1 MTRLFL
7 ASLFCWFLPMTLSAA
22 GAAAARSASSDEVM
36 VLVGAVKKYTADV
49 NRWAYTQSSIMRDDK
64 GKTKSEIVVRFDP
77 SEPPEKRWTPIL
89 IDGKPPSSR
98 DLNRYRR
105 RGTQAHAESD
115 VPGTRR
121 RYALG
126 ELIQFEGVKVVSEDA
141 KQYVFEIP
149 LRKENNNRFP
159 PEKFLVLARVN
170 KEAQTLAAVEV
181 RLREAFRQKLVV
193 KVKSGEGTLDFE
205 TVDPQFAP
213 TLTSIRGDA
222 TVSVVFV
229 NVGGAYE
236 LKRKDFKRVTPY
248 DDRFEVQIGEMKAL
262 DF

>member
-1 MTRLFL
+1 MTRLLFTC
-7 ASLFCWFLPMTLSAA
+7 LFCLFAATVSRAASAP
-22 GAAAARSASSDEVM
+22 AARAATSDEVM
-36 VLVGAVKKYTADV
+36 VLIGAVKKYTSDV
-49 NRWAYTQSSIMRDDK
+49 NRWAYTQTAIMRDNK

-77 SEPPEKRWTPIL
+77 SEPPEKQWTPIL
-89 IDGKPPSSR
+89 LDGKPPTAR

-121 RYALG
+121 KYALG
-126 ELIQFEGVKVVSEDA
+126 ELIQFEGVKLVSEDA
-141 KQYVFEIP
+141 SQYVFEIP

-170 KEAQTLAAVEV
+170 KAAQTLATVEV

-205 TVDPQFAP
+205 TVSPEHAP

-229 NVGGAYE
+229 NVGGTYE
-236 LKRKDFKRVTPY
+236 LKRKDFKRVKPY